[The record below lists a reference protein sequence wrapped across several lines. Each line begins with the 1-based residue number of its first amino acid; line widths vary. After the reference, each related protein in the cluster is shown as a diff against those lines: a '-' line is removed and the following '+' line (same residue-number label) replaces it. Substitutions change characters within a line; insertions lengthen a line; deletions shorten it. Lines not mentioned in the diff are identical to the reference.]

1 MTPRQ
6 RKGQDQPI
14 NILVLRVHN
23 RIILNNLQ
31 VNRDHSLIQYLN
43 LLQNHS
49 SLSKRLSLLIMCSF
63 FIRIIHG
70 ILWLDLCWHLLILLM
85 ELRMKRHIKK
95 FATNLAFY
103 SFIFFL
109 WSRVSLCSGWATF
122 RFSYHHLYFSGG
134 ILRSIIHL

>member
-109 WSRVSLCSGWATF
+109 WSRVSLCSG
-122 RFSYHHLYFSGG
+122 
-134 ILRSIIHL
+134 